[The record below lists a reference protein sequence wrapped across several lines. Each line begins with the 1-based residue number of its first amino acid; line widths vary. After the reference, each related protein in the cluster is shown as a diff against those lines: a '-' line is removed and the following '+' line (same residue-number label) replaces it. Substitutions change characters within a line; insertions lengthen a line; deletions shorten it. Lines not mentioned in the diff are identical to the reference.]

1 MKMKSDDKKLIAG
14 LKKGDYDSYLS
25 LFRLYYGKFVNF
37 VECIIKDRAAAEDI
51 VQDAFMKLYI
61 NRGQLQEGLSVEN
74 YLYVIT
80 KRLMLN
86 YIRDNKRQKTVDS
99 AVLKDMAQDTWG
111 VEDIAIAVE
120 SRARIQSTVAKMPSQ
135 RQKIY
140 LLSREKGLSNK
151 EIAEHLGLSVRTVDR
166 HIALALAQIR
176 DNFS

>member
-99 AVLKDMAQDTWG
+99 AVLKDM
-111 VEDIAIAVE
+111 V
-120 SRARIQSTVAKMPSQ
+120 
-135 RQKIY
+135 
-140 LLSREKGLSNK
+140 
-151 EIAEHLGLSVRTVDR
+151 
-166 HIALALAQIR
+166 
-176 DNFS
+176 